1 MASLHASER
10 LQEGLCQGHLFWGRG
25 ENRLGVPWRRQPAK
39 CDRAIGGQWDG
50 GYEDIMPHAVQAARR
65 VKGAIYLFIFRD

>member
-1 MASLHASER
+1 MLVRGFKRGFARGIFL
-10 LQEGLCQGHLFWGRG
+10 GGRG
-25 ENRLGVPWRRQPAK
+25 ENRLGVSWRRQPAK

-65 VKGAIYLFIFRD
+65 VKGAIYLFIVRA